1 MEQNKTEIK
10 NKYHNSKIYTIRSH
24 QTDKYYVGST
34 YDSLSKRLYQHKN
47 HFKQFQAGKYPN
59 VSSFEIIKYD
69 DCYIELYEMFK
80 CESRIELTKR
90 EGEVIRLLKDDLV
103 NVKIEGRT
111 MKEYQVDNADKIK
124 QYYVENA
131 DKIKQYQK
139 QYIKQYYVENADK
152 IKQNHKQ
159 YYVENAD
166 KIKQYTKQYIN
177 DNAEKLKQKNNCVCG
192 GKYSTINKSHHLRTK
207 KHLNCIQKN
216 TLSELEELEKLEI
229 EFNKI

>member
-34 YDSLSKRLYQHKN
+34 YDSLSKRLYQHKLD
-47 HFKQFQAGKYPN
+47 FKRFKAGNYNN

-90 EGEVIRLLKDDLV
+90 EGEIIRLLKNDLV

-111 MKEYQVDNADKIK
+111 LKEYQVDNADKIK
-124 QYYVENA
+124 QN
-131 DKIKQYQK
+131 K
-139 QYIKQYYVENADK
+139 KQYYV
-152 IKQNHKQ
+152 
-159 YYVENAD
+159 
-166 KIKQYTKQYIN
+166 
-177 DNAEKLKQKNNCVCG
+177 DNAEKLKQKNICICG
-192 GKYSTINKSHHLRTK
+192 TEYSTANKARHLKSK
-207 KHLNCIQKN
+207 KHINYIEKTQKN
-216 TLSELEELEKLEI
+216 TLLELEKLDLEKLEI

>member
-34 YDSLSKRLYQHKN
+34 YDSLSKRLYQHKHN
-47 HFKQFQAGKYPN
+47 FKMFQAGKYHN

-90 EGEVIRLLKDDLV
+90 EGEIIRLHKNELV

-111 MKEYQVDNADKIK
+111 LKQYKVDNADKIKQYRVVNADKIMQYRKDNADKIK
-124 QYYVENA
+124 QYYVDNV
-131 DKIKQYQK
+131 DKIKQYK
-139 QYIKQYYVENADK
+139 N
-152 IKQNHKQ
+152 
-159 YYVENAD
+159 
-166 KIKQYTKQYIN
+166 T
-177 DNAEKLKQKNNCVCG
+177 KNNCVCG
-192 GKYSTINKSHHLRTK
+192 GNFSIANKAIHLKSKTHINYIEKT
-207 KHLNCIQKN
+207 QKN
-216 TLSELEELEKLEI
+216 TLLELENYELEKLEI

>member
-103 NVKIEGRT
+103 NVRIEGRT
-111 MKEYQVDNADKIK
+111 FK
-124 QYYVENA
+124 QYYVDNI
-131 DKIKQYQK
+131 DKLKQNMKQY
-139 QYIKQYYVENADK
+139 K
-152 IKQNHKQ
+152 I
-159 YYVENAD
+159 
-166 KIKQYTKQYIN
+166 
-177 DNAEKLKQKNNCVCG
+177 DNNEKLKIYCNAKNTCVCG
-192 GKYSTINKSHHLRTK
+192 GNYTTANKACHLKSK
-207 KHLNCIQKN
+207 KHINYIEKTQKN
-216 TLSELEELEKLEI
+216 TLLELEK
-229 EFNKI
+229 